1 MLKTYLLLFYE
12 FLKTGLFSVGGGY
25 ATLPFLF
32 HMTENYDWFT
42 KEELTNMIAISNIT
56 PGPVGINMATYTGF
70 TMAGIFG
77 SFLSTFAVVAGP
89 FILALIVIYFLNKF
103 REAKIIK
110 AIFKS
115 LRPTSCA
122 LLSFVAIQLIIQDVF
137 NDAKWSELLLNFN
150 LRAFLLLIVLFIL
163 YKYLKSNPSLI
174 ILAGALLGFIF
185 NLF

>member
-12 FLKTGLFSVGGGY
+12 FLKTGIFSVGGGY

-32 HMTENYDWFT
+32 HMTEIYDWFT

-56 PGPVGINMATYTGF
+56 PGPVGINMATYTGY
-70 TMAGIFG
+70 TTAGIFG
-77 SFLSTFAVVAGP
+77 SVLSTFAVVIGP

-103 REAKIIK
+103 REAKLVK
-110 AIFKS
+110 FIFKG

-137 NDAKWSELLLNFN
+137 NDAKLNNLIQSFN
-150 LRAFLLLIVLFIL
+150 LKAFLLLIVLFVL

-174 ILAGALLGFIF
+174 IFTGAILGFVF